1 MDWLRLEKALT
12 AWSAW
17 YRPRL
22 GRLMDGRRPLT
33 PEEVA
38 SGTVVLEF
46 HAEEQSLYEVLD
58 CKTENLRLVE
68 RIDALERLAVVAE
81 EACRG
86 RTGGYWTEMRDI
98 LNELKGK

>member
-22 GRLMDGRRPLT
+22 GLMVGGAPAPPDVEFH
-33 PEEVA
+33 PEEQA
-38 SGTVVLEF
+38 
-46 HAEEQSLYEVLD
+46 LYEALD
-58 CKTENLRLVE
+58 CKTESLRLVE

-86 RTGGYWTEMRDI
+86 RAGGYWTEMRDI
-98 LNELKGK
+98 LGELKG